1 MEHLHLS
8 SHLGDGYNGDD
19 DHDGGDQDVGD
30 DNDADLGSQ
39 FLPCLIFFLSRNINA
54 ALIHRVIA
62 KDDGLGEMLLLVAK
76 MNKIKA
82 RELLRISVGSS
93 L

>member
-1 MEHLHLS
+1 MMITMMMMMMMVMMMMMTLMKIEMMMVI
-8 SHLGDGYNGDD
+8 G
-19 DHDGGDQDVGD
+19 
-30 DNDADLGSQ
+30 DLGSQ

-82 RELLRISVGSS
+82 HELLRISVGSS